1 MMIKIENN
9 KNSKYFEDF
18 SIGDKYLIPSRTQT
32 SGIFSM
38 FQAASGDNDPI
49 HYDLEYCKK
58 RGHPE
63 MLAHGLQVMIQT
75 AAGAGT
81 FPSEVRDSLIGLIEI
96 SGKMLKPVYRED
108 TLYPELIIS
117 KLISQNTTGILE
129 MKATIKNQKN
139 ILVFEGFHKYLI
151 KKKVINVSNL

>member
-1 MMIKIENN
+1 MMGKIEN

-117 KLISQNTTGILE
+117 NLIPQNTTGVLE
-129 MKATIKNQKN
+129 MKAAIYNQKN
-139 ILVFEGFHKYLI
+139 NLVFEGFHKYLI
-151 KKKVINVSNL
+151 KKKLNNV

>member
-1 MMIKIENN
+1 MAKIKNN

-81 FPSEVRDSLIGLIEI
+81 FPSEVKDSLIGLIEI

-108 TLYPELIIS
+108 TLYPELMIS
-117 KLISQNTTGILE
+117 KLISQNTTGVLE
-129 MKATIKNQKN
+129 MKAAIYNQKN
-139 ILVFEGFHKYLI
+139 NLVFEGFHKYLI
-151 KKKVINVSNL
+151 KKKLNNV

>member
-1 MMIKIENN
+1 MMVKIENN

-75 AAGAGT
+75 VAGAGT

-117 KLISQNTTGILE
+117 NLISQNTTGILE
-129 MKATIKNQKN
+129 MKASIKNQKK
-139 ILVFEGFHKYLI
+139 ILVFEGYHKYLI
-151 KKKVINVSNL
+151 KKLVN

>member
-1 MMIKIENN
+1 MMAKIKNS

-117 KLISQNTTGILE
+117 NLISQNTTGVLE
-129 MKATIKNQKN
+129 MKASIYNQKN
-139 ILVFEGFHKYLI
+139 NLVFEGFHKYLI
-151 KKKVINVSNL
+151 KKKLNNV